1 VENKRTDERSPESV
15 VAKISWILDY
25 NDITE
30 KVKKNKREVV
40 RQDCGIA
47 LQKAG

>member
-1 VENKRTDERSPESV
+1 VENILSDERSPESV
-15 VAKISWILDY
+15 VDKILWILGY

-40 RQDCGIA
+40 RYDRGIA
-47 LQKAG
+47 IQKAG